1 MSGNRKHGFL
11 RGNGGS
17 AKPSDWFC
25 DGCKKLHAGNRPRN
39 GTLDKRSLCNSKYY
53 IEFKEN

>member
-11 RGNGGS
+11 RGNGGG

-39 GTLDKRSLCNSKYY
+39 GTLDKRSLCNTKYY
-53 IEFKEN
+53 IEFK